1 MWLKP
6 KEVLLQNALWN
17 DLDKSVYFVLQ
28 CRKGHGK
35 TSGLS
40 SLIVGT
46 IDSVFDSKR
55 FPYRILHQT
64 PTSEVYYEI
73 ASSATLIEIRKHW
86 EWLQQNLA
94 SDSLSAFSSE
104 DDINDFVFC
113 KIESLVAD
121 TKSEAAVEADE
132 ESKEFQRIS
141 SKFRKLFSMPPEERL
156 VSYYPC
162 SYMKKIVPYQGW
174 IYLSISHL
182 CFHCLIFGK
191 EKKVIIRWVDV
202 MGIEK
207 TSNYL
212 FPETITISTRE
223 NKIYRFTAVI
233 GKDDAYKTMT
243 QLVNIAMKQLMNENT
258 AFDVDKNLLS
268 KLSKNVKKKQ
278 SFLKRDLDA
287 RAQSDAYRL
296 LFKLPTTERLDGST
310 DVTLF
315 TPFNKSYVPGKLFL
329 SQNYLCFDSRVQ
341 GLVSLVIP
349 LRDMSQVEKTD
360 SDPSSVTLE
369 NSILITTRMKV
380 NYLFSRIVD
389 RDFLVQKISEL
400 LAKIRGQSTLC
411 PPESPIAQKDS
422 RSWKIQTPLGIE
434 FQNDKMNK
442 ARQEVKVKQ
451 WELHFKDYGSGISM
465 YRTHEISKLVL
476 QGIPDT
482 LRREVWMNFSGAKNE
497 MASNPGLYRE
507 LVEKAKTTACT
518 ANDEIERDLYRSLPE
533 HPAFQ
538 SDTGISA
545 LRRVLTAYA
554 CRNPAIGYCQAMNII
569 ASVLLIF
576 CSEEEAFWL
585 LACVCENLLPDYYNT
600 KVVGALVDQGVLDDL
615 IKDSL
620 TDLYACLES
629 LGMIQMIS
637 LSWFLTIFL
646 SVMPYTSAVNIV
658 DCFFYDGAK
667 VIFQVALTIL
677 QDNEK
682 HLTSCRDDGEAMQRL
697 SSYLSGIYNED
708 DVELWQMKEGCAV
721 KKSITVQ
728 KLLYNAYKDF
738 GMLTAGE
745 IETLR
750 TKHRLR
756 VVQNLEDGMG
766 KNVVRSVK
774 NDGYFDTEQLLV
786 LLSLI
791 REELMRNPSKYS
803 ENRYDQSLPYYEAY
817 RVDYD
822 LFLFLFTGISP
833 WGKGKYG
840 EELAARLFRLM
851 DQNGD
856 GLINFRE
863 LVTALGL
870 SCFAECN
877 TRLRLLYLLHLPPL
891 LTTAEIQASFHSEE
905 GTEVACEATEEVV
918 AQLGGIV
925 TPSLERSG
933 SVSSSAQTPTGVD
946 RDLPWDVKSMSSL
959 RSMVLSG
966 CGKLDRRTLPQMTQI
981 HFMSL
986 WHTLDD
992 LLNAVC
998 KNDEL
1003 DHIIAT
1009 VGTTLLQLGEANK
1022 RFYESQNSTTG
1033 SPANKDEES
1042 AEKST
1047 ELMADKNGNPEQNP
1061 AEGVGGRGS
1070 IADWSIGLEQFVA
1083 TALMDDK
1090 IVKYF
1095 SDKVD
1100 LRQAVANI
1108 RQQRVRSLHSF
1119 CSDYVPPP

>member
-1 MWLKP
+1 MLFGMTWIRAYTLSCNVVRAMEKQVVCLRLLLVQLTVFSTQNGFPKVSYIKRQPLK
-6 KEVLLQNALWN
+6 
-17 DLDKSVYFVLQ
+17 S
-28 CRKGHGK
+28 
-35 TSGLS
+35 
-40 SLIVGT
+40 IM
-46 IDSVFDSKR
+46 
-55 FPYRILHQT
+55 
-64 PTSEVYYEI
+64 
-73 ASSATLIEIRKHW
+73 
-86 EWLQQNLA
+86 NLA

-121 TKSEAAVEADE
+121 TKSSEATVEADE

-141 SKFRKLFSMPPEERL
+141 SKFRKLFNMPREERL
-156 VSYYPC
+156 VTYYPC
-162 SYMKKIVPYQGW
+162 SYMKGIFPYQGW

-191 EKKVIIRWVDV
+191 EKKVIIRWTDV
-202 MGIEK
+202 LELQK
-207 TSNYL
+207 TTNYL
-212 FPETITISTRE
+212 LPETITISTRE

-233 GKDDAYKTMT
+233 GKEDAFKTMT
-243 QLVNIAMKQLMNENT
+243 QLINIAMKQLMNENT

-296 LFKLPTTERLDGST
+296 LFKLPTTEKLDGST
-310 DVTLF
+310 DVTLL
-315 TPFNKSYVPGKLFL
+315 TPYNKSHAPGKLFL
-329 SQNYLCFDSRVQ
+329 SQNYICFDSRVH

-349 LRDMSQVEKTD
+349 LRDVSAVEKAD
-360 SDPSSVTLE
+360 SDPSNPVLE
-369 NSILITTRMKV
+369 NSILVITRMKV
-380 NYLFSRIVD
+380 NFVFSRIVD

-400 LAKIRGQSTLC
+400 LARIRGQSTMC
-411 PPESPIAQKDS
+411 PPESPIAQKDD
-422 RSWKIQTPLGIE
+422 RLWKIQTPLGLE

-442 ARQEVKVKQ
+442 ARQEVKAKQ
-451 WELHFKDYGSGISM
+451 WEMHFKDYGSGISM

-507 LVEKAKTTACT
+507 LVEKAKSTPCT

-615 IKDSL
+615 IRDSL
-620 TDLYACLES
+620 TNLYACLES

-646 SVMPYTSAVNIV
+646 SVMPYTSAV
-658 DCFFYDGAK
+658 
-667 VIFQVALTIL
+667 ALTIL

-682 HLTSCRDDGEAMQRL
+682 HLSSCRDDGEAMQRL

-766 KNVVRSVK
+766 KNVVRSIR
-774 NDGYFDTEQLLV
+774 NDGYFDTDQLLV
-786 LLSLI
+786 LLGLI
-791 REELMRNPSKYS
+791 REELMRNPSKYAD
-803 ENRYDQSLPYYEAY
+803 NRYDQSLPYYEAY

-833 WGKGKYG
+833 WGKGKFG

-870 SCFAECN
+870 TCYAECN

-891 LTTAEIQASFHSEE
+891 LTTAEIEATFHSEE

-918 AQLGGIV
+918 ASLGGLA

-933 SVSSSAQTPTGVD
+933 SLSSSAQTPTGVEK
-946 RDLPWDVKSMSSL
+946 DLPCDVKSMSSL
-959 RSMVLSG
+959 RSMVMHG
-966 CGKLDRRTLPQMTQI
+966 CSKLDRGALPSMTHI
-981 HFMSL
+981 HFMAL

-992 LLNAVC
+992 LLNTVLD
-998 KNDEL
+998 NGEL

-1022 RFYESQNSTTG
+1022 KFYEGQQNSNTG
-1033 SPANKDEES
+1033 SPAHNNQDSVEKDS
-1042 AEKST
+1042 
-1047 ELMADKNGNPEQNP
+1047 ELIADKNGNPERNVRGDGDG
-1061 AEGVGGRGS
+1061 EGVGGGKA
-1070 IADWSIGLEQFVA
+1070 ADWSIGLEQFVA
-1083 TALMDDK
+1083 TALLAEQILK
-1090 IVKYF
+1090 FF

-1100 LRQAVANI
+1100 LRTAVASI
-1108 RQQRVRSLHSF
+1108 RNQRVRSLHSF
-1119 CSDYVPPP
+1119 CSDFVPP